1 MQTWCFAK
9 LLSDHNVYL
18 FHYLSQ
24 LCFHLD
30 QSDNKPPVR
39 QALSSVCIE
48 NQIWHGASNACL
60 YMNGVAK
67 LQSLSSS
74 LKFSSL

>member
-1 MQTWCFAK
+1 MQTRCFAK
-9 LLSDHNVYL
+9 FLSDHNVYL
-18 FHYLSQ
+18 LYYLFQ

-30 QSDNKPPVR
+30 QSDIKPPVK

-48 NQIWHGASNACL
+48 SQIWLGASDAGP

-67 LQSLSSS
+67 LQSLAST
-74 LKFSSL
+74 LNFSSL